1 MLTWR
6 EVAKEPFGG
15 TSIYTRCKEAKEF
28 NYDYFAFNGRVF
40 SVKNQEKF
48 ICSTEDLDNNNSILR
63 IEKTIRTCTI
73 LVCVLISVDCFIL
86 GVMGK

>member
-28 NYDYFAFNGRVF
+28 NYDYFAFNGHVF
-40 SVKNQEKF
+40 SVDNQEKF
-48 ICSTEDLDNNNSILR
+48 ICSTEDLNNNHNIVQEIKELQG
-63 IEKTIRTCTI
+63 TIRFWGVLI
-73 LVCVLISVDCFIL
+73 CVLIIFFL
-86 GVMGK
+86 W